1 MKFKDMPY
9 KRVEK
14 EELEKALTGIMEE
27 FKAASSG
34 EEQFEI
40 HKKYYELMDDV
51 ATNMTV
57 ANIRHDVD
65 TTDSFYDK
73 EKEYYDEMEPIIV
86 DSVSILGRV
95 ISLMREYV

>member
-40 HKKYYELMDDV
+40 HKKYYEQ
-51 ATNMTV
+51 
-57 ANIRHDVD
+57 I
-65 TTDSFYDK
+65 
-73 EKEYYDEMEPIIV
+73 
-86 DSVSILGRV
+86 GRAHV
-95 ISLMREYV
+95 